1 MLPAEVV
8 ALAAKDELG
17 ARGERIAVD
26 FLVRQGYVI
35 LARNWRCPLG
45 EVDVVARE
53 GATVVVCE
61 VKTRSGEGYGPP
73 VAAVTPE
80 KAGRLRRLAG
90 EWLRDWDKSHTAVRV
105 DAVGV
110 LCRPGGAHS
119 VEHIR
124 GVA

>member
-1 MLPAEVV
+1 M
-8 ALAAKDELG
+8 AAKDELG

-45 EVDVVARE
+45 EVDIVARE

-61 VKTRSGEGYGPP
+61 VKTRSGHDYGPP

-80 KAGRLRRLAG
+80 KAARLRRLAG
-90 EWLRDWDKSHTAVRV
+90 EWLRAWDKPTPDLRV
-105 DAVGV
+105 DVLGV
-110 LCRPGGAHS
+110 LSLSRGGHA